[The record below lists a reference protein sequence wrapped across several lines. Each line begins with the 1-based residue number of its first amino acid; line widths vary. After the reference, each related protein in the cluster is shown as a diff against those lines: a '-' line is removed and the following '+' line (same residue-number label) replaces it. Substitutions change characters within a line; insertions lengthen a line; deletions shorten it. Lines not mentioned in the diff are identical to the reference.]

1 MLTEHV
7 LGSCPEVFMFHNTEC
22 IPELELCPEVFMFLN
37 TECVS
42 LNTVLWSR
50 SHCFLMT
57 PAPGLHILVAP
68 APALAILLHN

>member
-37 TECVS
+37 TE
-42 LNTVLWSR
+42 
-50 SHCFLMT
+50 FLF
-57 PAPGLHILVAP
+57 
-68 APALAILLHN
+68 